1 MLVLGSPNMTHCTS
15 LYQNII
21 PNMGSDKHDMP
32 TVVAKGDLNAAG
44 VRAMALSLP
53 HNTRTLWLP
62 GPAGLVVDGN
72 MWGADGLRYQTNI
85 G

>member
-1 MLVLGSPNMTHCTS
+1 
-15 LYQNII
+15 
-21 PNMGSDKHDMP
+21 MGSDKHDMP

-53 HNTRTLWLP
+53 RNTRMLWLP